1 MDVIKTRLQLHT
13 GEFGTAGRALAS
25 ARAIVAEGGLVAL
38 WTPGLVASLARE
50 MLYSGCTKGLYPL
63 ARDTVAS
70 LGERASGG
78 GGGGPGLAD
87 RALAAALTGTGG
99 SFFAN
104 AVDVVKIRQFEQPA
118 RYGSLLGA
126 LGAIAREEGVVR
138 GCCCAASRAH
148 RRRAARR
155 SRSARSRRT
164 TTPRRRC
171 ASSTRSAPPRPAA
184 PSRSRCTSSRAL
196 VTGVAATTVAAP
208 FDTLK
213 SRVMA
218 SGSALGVGGAAR
230 ELFAREGARAL
241 FRGWLPCYFRLGPHR
256 SWSSRCS
263 SETGARSASTACCR
277 EARGAGALLGDR
289 PRGRRRDRARAR
301 WAVVLVVL
309 AHNARA
315 GGFWAPGYLQ
325 ARNLS
330 RPPGPF
336 PRPVIIPARAFHS
349 ESARTT
355 R

>member
-1 MDVIKTRLQLHT
+1 MSELARDILAGGLSTSIVSGVLNPMDVIKTRLQLHT

-25 ARAIVAEGGLVAL
+25 ARAIVAEGGLVGL

-70 LGERASGG
+70 LTRGGGGGERDG

-138 GCCCAASRAH
+138 GLLLRGV
-148 RRRAARR
+148 
-155 SRSARSRRT
+155 SA
-164 TTPRRRC
+164 
-171 ASSTRSAPPRPAA
+171 SAPRGAAIAIGEITTYDHTKATLRELDAFRPAA
-184 PSRSRCTSSRAL
+184 PGGAEPFALHVVTSL
-196 VTGVAATTVAAP
+196 VTGVVATTVAAP

-218 SGSALGVGGAAR
+218 SASALGVGGAAR

-241 FRGWLPCYFRLGPHR
+241 FRGWLPCYFRLGPHAILTFPLLEQMR
-256 SWSSRCS
+256 R
-263 SETGARSASTACCR
+263 
-277 EARGAGALLGDR
+277 ALGLE
-289 PRGRRRDRARAR
+289 
-301 WAVVLVVL
+301 
-309 AHNARA
+309 
-315 GGFWAPGYLQ
+315 
-325 ARNLS
+325 NL
-330 RPPGPF
+330 
-336 PRPVIIPARAFHS
+336 
-349 ESARTT
+349 
-355 R
+355 